1 MMRAG
6 GLAASSIMAALVC
19 VATIFII
26 VPIPAT
32 QGYFNVGDAMVMVA
46 ALTFGPLV
54 GAAAGG
60 IGSSL
65 ADIIMGYSFFA
76 PYTLVIKGLEGLLAG
91 WIYSRWKERGRLMI
105 LLAWLAGGTVMVTG
119 YFVVEYS
126 ILGYGA
132 GAFVEL
138 PFNMVQMA
146 VAGIV
151 GIPVSMA
158 LKKRIRI
165 YRAT

>member
-1 MMRAG
+1 MMRVR

-46 ALTFGPLV
+46 ALAFGPIV

-65 ADIIMGYSFFA
+65 ADIVMGYSLFA
-76 PYTLVIKGLEGLLAG
+76 PYTLAIKGFEGLLAG
-91 WIYSRWKERGRLMI
+91 WVYHSGGRRGPLKM
-105 LLAWLAGGTVMVTG
+105 LLAWLAGGSVMVLG
-119 YFVVEYS
+119 YFLAEYY

-138 PFNMVQMA
+138 PFNVVQMA
-146 VAGIV
+146 VAGVV
-151 GIPVSMA
+151 GIPISMA
-158 LKKRIRI
+158 LRKRIRI
-165 YRAT
+165 YGEI

>member
-32 QGYFNVGDAMVMVA
+32 QGYFNVGDAMVVVA

-91 WIYSRWKERGRLMI
+91 WIYSRGRGPLMM
-105 LLAWLAGGTVMVTG
+105 LLAWLAGGAIMVTG

-158 LKKRIRI
+158 LKRRIRI
-165 YRAT
+165 YRSA

>member
-1 MMRAG
+1 MMRASN
-6 GLAASSIMAALVC
+6 LAASSIMAALVC

-32 QGYFNVGDAMVMVA
+32 QGYFNIGDAMVMVA
-46 ALTFGPLV
+46 ALTFGPTV

-76 PYTLVIKGLEGLLAG
+76 PYTLVIKGLEGFLAG
-91 WIYSRWKERGRLMI
+91 WICHRGRRGPFMM
-105 LLAWLAGGTVMVTG
+105 LLAWLAGGASMVTG
-119 YFVVEYS
+119 YFVAEYY

-138 PFNMVQMA
+138 PFNMVQMG
-146 VAGIV
+146 VAGII
-151 GIPVSMA
+151 GIPVSIA
-158 LKKRIRI
+158 LKKRIRE
-165 YRAT
+165 YRST